1 MGVRV
6 AFLPECPLSLDKLS
20 NLFLKERI
28 KNQLRFIFDKI
39 VWRERKR
46 DFISNQK
53 FRILKL
59 NNFI

>member
-20 NLFLKERI
+20 NLFLEERI

-39 VWRERKR
+39 VWRERER
-46 DFISNQK
+46 E
-53 FRILKL
+53 IL
-59 NNFI
+59 

>member
-53 FRILKL
+53 FRILNL

>member
-6 AFLPECPLSLDKLS
+6 VFLPECPLSLDKLS